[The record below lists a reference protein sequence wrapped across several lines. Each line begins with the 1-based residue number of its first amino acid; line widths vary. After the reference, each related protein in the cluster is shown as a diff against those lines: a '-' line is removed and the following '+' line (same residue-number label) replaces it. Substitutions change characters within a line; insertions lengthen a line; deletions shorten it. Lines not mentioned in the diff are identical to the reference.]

1 LVVSAS
7 EAHRRG
13 PRSRPQAAQG
23 ARSPGLPREP
33 ASGAV
38 RCLGEASTIESIIT
52 HLRRATM
59 SSFVERRQQRERE
72 PLWDARDVA
81 AYLKASR
88 SWVYMKAEAG
98 QLPCIR
104 IGGLLRFHRSAVEAF
119 ARGEHG

>member
-1 LVVSAS
+1 
-7 EAHRRG
+7 
-13 PRSRPQAAQG
+13 
-23 ARSPGLPREP
+23 
-33 ASGAV
+33 
-38 RCLGEASTIESIIT
+38 
-52 HLRRATM
+52 M
-59 SSFVERRQQRERE
+59 SSFVERRRPLERE

-104 IGGLLRFHRSAVEAF
+104 IGGLLRFHRRAIEAL